1 MQVFL
6 VTSNST
12 LGTSLNEVEA
22 EAVPELERQL
32 LQCRRRGR
40 GGLPIRI
47 HTDEDL
53 EEKHLEDERRSFYQE
68 RGSLCHIFIGACY
81 FFFGAQVGV
90 TKLDDVVMI

>member
-1 MQVFL
+1 MFL
-6 VTSNST
+6 ITWNPT

-22 EAVPELERQL
+22 EAVTELERQL

-47 HTDEDL
+47 HTEEDL
-53 EEKHLEDERRSFYQE
+53 EEKDLEEERRSFYQE
-68 RGSLCHIFIGACY
+68 RGSLWHIFTGACH

-90 TKLDDVVMI
+90 TKLHEVVMI